1 MGQQYFDAQLK
12 LRNRNKGKRIVM
24 FQLEPEPGS
33 AVEIDSPSYSPQK
46 KELSPRKI
54 MKNKELNIDK
64 LMNATLKKS
73 PKFTAKHP
81 DPFMRLQS
89 PTRKDSVR
97 KESLRNSIKRKNT
110 VY

>member
-1 MGQQYFDAQLK
+1 
-12 LRNRNKGKRIVM
+12 M

-54 MKNKELNIDK
+54 MNNKVLNIDK

-73 PKFTAKHP
+73 PKFTLSHKAKHP
-81 DPFMRLQS
+81 DPFMHLQS
-89 PTRKDSVR
+89 PMRKDSVR

-110 VY
+110 IYQSSQQPNKNYV